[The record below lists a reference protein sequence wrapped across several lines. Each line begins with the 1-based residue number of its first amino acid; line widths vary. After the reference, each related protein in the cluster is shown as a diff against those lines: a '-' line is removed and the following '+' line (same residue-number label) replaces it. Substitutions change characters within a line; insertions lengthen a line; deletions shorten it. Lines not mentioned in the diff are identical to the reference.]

1 MGGVQD
7 AAGARLAASVR
18 EHRRA
23 AGLTQR
29 QLAQRSGLSVAAV
42 RDLEQSRSRRPR
54 RRSLDALVRSLGL
67 DAGQS
72 AALDAA
78 WDAARPAS
86 GGRLRVMAAGCG
98 WRCWGP

>member
-78 WDAARPAS
+78 WTRPVRHL
-86 GGRLRVMAAGCG
+86 GGCLRVMAAGCG